1 MKKEKGSWKNVAKS
15 FAFLVGFVFVLNAV
29 DFTFELWLNFLG
41 GTLRGNSEY
50 YKLAF
55 YYGIVF
61 FGVGFFGV
69 HYYGWFHKF
78 TARVV
83 GVPIVE
89 KHAEKLIEE
98 NNKLQEQILDLTAAN
113 ISLNETNDRLM
124 SENKTLLADYQV
136 LYKAHFENV
145 PAQHFDDWA
154 LDQFVAQ
161 MRATLAR
168 KREDDFGGW
177 NDTANPEDLRL
188 QMLLQANKGEGYF
201 NAVHVANYAMMVWVR
216 DAFPEECKTSNP
228 DA

>member
-1 MKKEKGSWKNVAKS
+1 MKQKEKGSWKNTAKS
-15 FAFLVGFVFVLNAV
+15 FAFLVGFMLILNAV
-29 DFTFELWLNFLG
+29 DFTLDLWLTFLG
-41 GTLRGNSEY
+41 GALRGNSEF

-61 FGVGFFGV
+61 FGVGFAGI

-78 TARVV
+78 IAKIW

-113 ISLNETNDRLM
+113 TSLNETNERLQKSHVILM
-124 SENKTLLADYQV
+124 GAYDDLMAVTLRN
-136 LYKAHFENV
+136 E
-145 PAQHFDDWA
+145 PAHFDDWA
-154 LDQFVAQ
+154 LDQFVIQ
-161 MRATLAR
+161 MRAMLAR

-177 NDTANPEDLRL
+177 NHTANPEDLRL